1 MNLDFSD
8 IKVLVVGDFMIDHYI
23 IGESNRMSPEA
34 PVPVVVPKE
43 EYSIPGG
50 AGNVAM
56 NISSM
61 GSQVTCLGAIG
72 NDIFGEK
79 LIKIFNENN
88 VSSKHIEIIDNY
100 STTLKQRIYCNG
112 IQVARVDKEEL
123 LNWKPNQTE
132 SSLDYS
138 DYDVIILS
146 DYDKGV
152 LIRPWFFKPKRT
164 NVILDPKNKR
174 HEHLFM
180 HSNIITPNLNELKKL
195 SGMNINNNDSI
206 INACNKLIEE
216 NNFEYIIAKKGDKG
230 MTIVGEQNFIKH
242 IEAHRVDNPDVTGAG
257 DTVIAALSIAYAK
270 TNDIEYSA
278 KFANAAAAIA
288 VSKAGTASVT
298 IDEINNYI
306 EMSNEK
312 SNK

>member
-56 NISSM
+56 NISTM
-61 GSQVTCLGAIG
+61 GSQVTCLGAVG
-72 NDIFGEK
+72 NDIFGKK

-88 VSSKHIEIIDNY
+88 ISSKHIEIIENY
-100 STTLKQRIYCNG
+100 STTLKQRIYCNS
-112 IQVARVDKEEL
+112 IQVARVDKEEP
-123 LNWKPNQTE
+123 LNWNPNQSE

-138 DYDVIILS
+138 DYDIIILS
-146 DYDKGV
+146 DYDKGA
-152 LIRPWFFKPKRT
+152 LMRPWFFKPKRT
-164 NVILDPKNKR
+164 NVILDPKNER
-174 HEHLFM
+174 YEHLFM

-206 INACNKLIEE
+206 VNACNKLIEE

-230 MTIVGEQNFIKH
+230 MAIVGKQNFIKH
-242 IEAHRVDNPDVTGAG
+242 IEPHRVDSPDVTGAG

-288 VSKAGTASVT
+288 VGKTGTASVT

-306 EMSNEK
+306 ETK
-312 SNK
+312 I